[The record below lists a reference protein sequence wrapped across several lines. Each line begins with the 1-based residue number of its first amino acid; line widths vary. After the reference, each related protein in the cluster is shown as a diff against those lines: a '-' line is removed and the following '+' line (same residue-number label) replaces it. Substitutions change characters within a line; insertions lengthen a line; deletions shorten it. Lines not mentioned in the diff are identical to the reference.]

1 MQIEAE
7 VFLHQQEFQPHSHAL
22 SVKLLS
28 HPCNSPHAINMVLME
43 EWGGTRVISIGFE
56 RHESVFCCSSILLQL
71 TASLAGFP
79 ALEVEGATE
88 GRQPWEAGVL
98 ETQRWLSGS
107 LERLSLA
114 SFPFQA

>member
-1 MQIEAE
+1 MRRRSSSTNRSSSP
-7 VFLHQQEFQPHSHAL
+7 LPNAL

-28 HPCNSPHAINMVLME
+28 HPCNSPHAINMVLMKDR
-43 EWGGTRVISIGFE
+43 GGTKVISFSFE

-71 TASLAGFP
+71 MPSPAGFP
-79 ALEVEGATE
+79 ALEVERATG
-88 GRQPWEAGVL
+88 GRQPWEAAVL
-98 ETQRWLSGS
+98 ETQRWLPGS